1 MVSGNNFGTVK
12 CLESFG
18 RSHYYPLHAPP
29 FDSNQTV
36 TTTMSSSSGTASTVR
51 SKSLRCG
58 CCGDN
63 TTTTT
68 TTTTT
73 ATPEKTV
80 ISGLLALCVV
90 WVMGCTFYVALRLH
104 HRHMLLQQSK
114 FVVEHHARPVSP
126 QAALMAQ
133 HQQQQQQQPFLRNG
147 LNNQQPPNARNGTTS
162 MIQHQQQHQP
172 QSRPTILSRARHHVT
187 ATADVRGNL
196 GPIDVVL
203 QDLPGT
209 NWLKDRWQ
217 AASDMHG
224 TNIPGAHWIQL
235 DFGQHTANAAVS
247 SSLQQ
252 QQQQQPH
259 LIRPT
264 SIVLDWEAA
273 YAQDYVLQASA
284 THPLTG
290 HPDHQPSDGTVWTL
304 FDGRQASQRRQ
315 FLTKRETGQSPGVK
329 QPTPLHVIHTI
340 QLLVATNNNTSPATT
355 ITTQSSRPLRYLR
368 LFILKSA
375 RGWGVSLWQ
384 FDVYGYY
391 SDATTTTTIRP
402 PPSSS

>member
-1 MVSGNNFGTVK
+1 MDP
-12 CLESFG
+12 LP
-18 RSHYYPLHAPP
+18 SHYPLHAPP
-29 FDSNQTV
+29 AIRQTL
-36 TTTMSSSSGTASTVR
+36 TLTMSSSSGTASTVR
-51 SKSLRCG
+51 SKPPRCG

-63 TTTTT
+63 I

-80 ISGLLALCVV
+80 ISGLLTLCVV

-104 HRHMLLQQSK
+104 HRHMLLGQNK
-114 FVVEHHARPVSP
+114 FVVEQHARPVSP
-126 QAALMAQ
+126 QAALMA
-133 HQQQQQQQPFLRNG
+133 QQQQQQQPFLRNG

-247 SSLQQ
+247 SSSL
-252 QQQQQPH
+252 QQPH